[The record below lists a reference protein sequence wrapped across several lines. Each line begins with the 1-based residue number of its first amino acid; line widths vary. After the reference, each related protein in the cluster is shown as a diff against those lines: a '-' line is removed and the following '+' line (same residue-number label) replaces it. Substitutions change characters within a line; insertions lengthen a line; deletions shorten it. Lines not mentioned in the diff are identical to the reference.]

1 MLPVALTDDPR
12 GAREKANE
20 QFENYGRL
28 PSYRSMLDKAGAE
41 TPGDAALV
49 GDEAA
54 LRAALTELKESGAT
68 SFAAWSF
75 EDGTDSKAR
84 TREFLASLAPEF

>member
-1 MLPVALTDDPR
+1 
-12 GAREKANE
+12 
-20 QFENYGRL
+20 
-28 PSYRSMLDKAGAE
+28 MLDKAGAE